1 LISLKAAGPASVF
14 MKNVAMEVFMKRL
27 LTGTR
32 VLVADGSKAMVF
44 RNAGDAQAPNLKLEK
59 SYGQDNPPT
68 RDQGSDKPGRTN
80 DPLGRRSAM
89 ETTDWHRQAEDRF
102 IQRLAAD
109 MAADLS
115 AGAYDKLVVAAPP
128 VALGT
133 MRKAMSAAVLDT
145 ITCEIGKDL
154 TKHPVAEIEKAVTK
168 ALAEA

>member
-1 LISLKAAGPASVF
+1 
-14 MKNVAMEVFMKRL
+14 METTVKEDFMKRL

-44 RNAGDAQAPNLKLEK
+44 RNTGDAQAPRLKLER
-59 SYGQDNPPT
+59 SYGEDNPPT

-80 DPLGRRSAM
+80 DPFGRRSTM
-89 ETTDWHRQAEDRF
+89 ETPDWHRVAEDRF

-115 AGAYDKLVVAAPP
+115 AGAFEKLVVVAPP
-128 VALGT
+128 IALGT
-133 MRKAMSAAVLDT
+133 LRKAMSAAVLGT

-154 TKHPVAEIEKAVTK
+154 TKHPVAEIEKALTK
-168 ALAEA
+168 ALGEA